1 MCRAR
6 EKNHLE
12 WDSPDSKETTMVCIV
27 LYVDVAFDRNTIVY
41 ITTGIRYRAKKW
53 RGTPKEGEK

>member
-1 MCRAR
+1 
-6 EKNHLE
+6 
-12 WDSPDSKETTMVCIV
+12 MVCIV